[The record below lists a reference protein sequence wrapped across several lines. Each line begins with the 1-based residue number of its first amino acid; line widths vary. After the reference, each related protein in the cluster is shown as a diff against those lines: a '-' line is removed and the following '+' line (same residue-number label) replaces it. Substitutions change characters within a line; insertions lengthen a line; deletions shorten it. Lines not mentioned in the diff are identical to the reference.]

1 MPSYKINKKYQKVNN
16 RSKKYEAPFTYHV
29 LMFYASFCLVLQNLE
44 IWITHTEAWTGF
56 EKTEQI

>member
-1 MPSYKINKKYQKVNN
+1 MNKKYQKVNN
-16 RSKKYEAPFTYHV
+16 RSKKFEPPYTYHL
-29 LMFYASFCLVLQNLE
+29 LMFYASFCLFLQNLE